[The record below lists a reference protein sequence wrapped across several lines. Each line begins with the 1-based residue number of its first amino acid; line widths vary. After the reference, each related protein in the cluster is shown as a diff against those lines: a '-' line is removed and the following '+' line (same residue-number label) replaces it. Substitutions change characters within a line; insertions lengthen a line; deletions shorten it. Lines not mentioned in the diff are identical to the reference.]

1 MNKKQVTRLLLIL
14 LFSAFLSTGCA
25 HKAVKLLPETSDD
38 VPLTQ
43 TQERIPDKAEQT
55 PSGPDVEKTFEDDLF
70 EKEFEA
76 QQLLVADPLSSWNKG
91 MFYFND
97 KLYFWGLKPLA
108 RGYMA
113 ITPDYF
119 RRGIKNFFYNLT
131 MPIRLVNCLLQGK
144 GNEAASEFSRFVVNT
159 TAGFLGFGNPADQN
173 PDLLVSTGEDL
184 GQTFGKYGIG
194 NGFYIVWPILGPS
207 TLRDSVGLVGD
218 FFLNPL
224 SYVEY
229 SETWVAVKIFDL
241 VNQTSFHIGEYEA
254 LKNSALDP
262 YVALRNSYLQY
273 REKKIKE

>member
-25 HKAVKLLPETSDD
+25 HKPVKLLPETSDD
-38 VPLTQ
+38 APLTQ
-43 TQERIPDKAEQT
+43 TRETIPDKAEQT

-76 QQLLVADPLSSWNKG
+76 QQVLAADPLSSWNKG

-119 RRGIKNFFYNLT
+119 RRGVKNFFYNLT
-131 MPIRLVNCLLQGK
+131 MPIRLVNCLFQGK

-159 TAGFLGFGNPADQN
+159 TAGCLGFGNPADQN
-173 PDLLVSTGEDL
+173 PDLVVSTGEDL

-224 SYVEY
+224 SYVEH
-229 SETWVAVKIFDL
+229 SETLVAVKSFDL
-241 VNQTSFHIGEYEA
+241 VNQTSFHIGEYET